1 MLEYFGD
8 RNVAIVRE
16 ITKIHEE
23 VIRTTLAEASARYQE
38 EKPKG
43 EIVLIIEGKK
53 QEETELTLD
62 DAIAQ
67 AQKLVDGG
75 MSVNAAAKE
84 IANTTPFKK
93 GDIYKAL
100 L

>member
-1 MLEYFGD
+1 MS
-8 RNVAIVRE
+8 
-16 ITKIHEE
+16 H
-23 VIRTTLAEASARYQE
+23 E

-53 QEETELTLD
+53 AEDTELTLD
-62 DAIAQ
+62 EAVAQ
-67 AQKLVDGG
+67 AKKLVDSG
-75 MSVNAAAKE
+75 MSINNAAKE
-84 IANTTPFKK
+84 IAGTTPFKK